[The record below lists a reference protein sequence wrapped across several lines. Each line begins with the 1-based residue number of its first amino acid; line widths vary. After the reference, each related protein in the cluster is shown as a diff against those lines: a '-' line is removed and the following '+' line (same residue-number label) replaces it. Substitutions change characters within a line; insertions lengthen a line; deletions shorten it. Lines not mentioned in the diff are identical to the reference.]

1 MKKRYLSL
9 IFLILIIGSLFACSN
24 NNSEED
30 NSKENYSF
38 AFLPNTQNNTFQTA
52 MTDTFEK
59 MAEEEGYD
67 FTMLDPDYDLN
78 TQLSQMTDAANQEF
92 DAVFM
97 IPVDSSGI
105 RQGLEELNDRNI
117 PVFNVDTAVTE
128 EDQELVESVI
138 ATNAFMAGQIMGE
151 QMVEDYPD
159 GAEIAILDFPSN
171 ESTVQR
177 VEGFKDGLGDEI
189 SKFEVVAQQDGKA
202 TTDDS
207 LPIAQDIIQSNP
219 DIDAFFAINDPSAL
233 GVTSAID
240 DSGKDDI
247 DVYSIDASPDGKEAL
262 LNGSFTAVSAQVPVE
277 IAETAFESAE

>member
-1 MKKRYLSL
+1 
-9 IFLILIIGSLFACSN
+9 
-24 NNSEED
+24 
-30 NSKENYSF
+30 
-38 AFLPNTQNNTFQTA
+38 
-52 MTDTFEK
+52 
-59 MAEEEGYD
+59 
-67 FTMLDPDYDLN
+67 
-78 TQLSQMTDAANQEF
+78 
-92 DAVFM
+92 
-97 IPVDSSGI
+97 
-105 RQGLEELNDRNI
+105 
-117 PVFNVDTAVTE
+117 
-128 EDQELVESVI
+128 
-138 ATNAFMAGQIMGE
+138 QIMGE

-277 IAETAFESAE
+277 IAETAFESAEDYLDGKDIDNEILLDYFNVDKEEDEKILKMDIKIKNYGPFNVLKGINFEIIYGELQALLRENGAGKSTLIKILGGIHQPNEVKIFIDNKIVDIKGVQDAEENGIGI